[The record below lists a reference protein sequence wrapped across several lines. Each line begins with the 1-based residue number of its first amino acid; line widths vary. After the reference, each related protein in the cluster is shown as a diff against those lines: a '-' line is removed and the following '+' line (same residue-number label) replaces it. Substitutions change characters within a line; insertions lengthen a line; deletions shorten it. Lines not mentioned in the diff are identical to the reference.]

1 MHHRVSFKFGLRGDS
16 FEDLKISS
24 HRSNSPN
31 RKPGRAVGL
40 LACVLISA
48 CSTLPPGHDYP
59 RTASAAI
66 TDSEQTRLGA
76 QLAGT
81 AGEHVGKSGF
91 FLQSFGADGY
101 LTRMQMINAAERT
114 LDLQYFIFR
123 GDDTGRLLTD
133 AVLRAADRGVRV
145 RLLIDDGNTIDGD
158 EQIEPL
164 GAHGSIEIRI
174 FNPFRYR
181 GHRKTIRAT
190 EFIFNKSRLNYRMH
204 NKLLVVD
211 NSAALIGGRNIG
223 DQYFQVNAEEQF
235 ADNDVFAV
243 GPIVKEISASFDE
256 YWNDALSIP
265 NEALASSKT
274 SRGALKEHRE
284 LTTEQ
289 PAEVN
294 ADGIDFVKRVNSGEP
309 FNGLISGRLPLVW
322 APAHLISDSPDKK
335 SVEEGS
341 ESGSSILRPLA
352 RAALAVQS
360 ELVMITPYLVP
371 GEEGMEIFHDLLN
384 RKVSIRILTNS
395 LMSSSEVLAQ
405 SGYMGY
411 RVPLLEAGVEL
422 YEIRSM
428 LGNTHGSGQTAAMS
442 RNGTYSLHAKMLVFD
457 RQSIFV
463 GSMNFDQRSMY
474 LNTEIGLLIESPEL
488 AQELV
493 RRFDAMV
500 QPANAYQVLLKPD
513 LSESGQH
520 LIWRTLEGE
529 QMVDFQDEP
538 ARSEGQTLKV
548 NLLSLLPLDSDL

>member
-1 MHHRVSFKFGLRGDS
+1 M
-16 FEDLKISS
+16 
-24 HRSNSPN
+24 
-31 RKPGRAVGL
+31 
-40 LACVLISA
+40 LIGTVVNA
-48 CSTLPPGHDYP
+48 CSSLPPGHDFP

-66 TDSEQTRLGA
+66 TDSEQTKLGA
-76 QLAGT
+76 QLESIAL
-81 AGEHVGKSGF
+81 EHEGKSGF
-91 FLQSFGADGY
+91 YLQSFGADGY

-133 AVLRAADRGVRV
+133 AALRAADRGVRV
-145 RLLIDDGNTIDGD
+145 RLLIDDGETIAGD
-158 EQIEPL
+158 EQIEALASHP
-164 GAHGSIEIRI
+164 SIEIRI

-204 NKLLVVD
+204 NKLLIVD

-243 GPIVKEISASFDE
+243 GPIVRDLSASFDE
-256 YWNDALSIP
+256 YWNNALSIP
-265 NEALASSKT
+265 NEALASGKT
-274 SRGALKEHRE
+274 SRAALRKHRE
-284 LTTEQ
+284 LTTEE

-309 FNGLISGRLPLVW
+309 FAGLLSGRLPLVW
-322 APAHLISDSPDKK
+322 APAQLISDSPDKK
-335 SVEEGS
+335 SVEDGS
-341 ESGSSILRPLA
+341 KSGDSILPPVA
-352 RAALAVQS
+352 SATLAVQS
-360 ELVMITPYLVP
+360 ELLMITPYLVP
-371 GEEGMEIFHDLLN
+371 GEEGMGLFNDLRSRN
-384 RKVSIRILTNS
+384 ISIRILTNS
-395 LMSSSEVLAQ
+395 LVSSSTLLAQ

-428 LGNTHGSGQTAAMS
+428 LGNTRGSGQTAAMS
-442 RNGTYSLHAKMLVFD
+442 ANGTYSLHAKMFVFD
-457 RQSIFV
+457 RQRIFV

-474 LNTEIGLLIESPEL
+474 LNTEIGLLIDSPEL

-493 RRFDAMV
+493 RRFEAMV
-500 QPANAYQVLLKPD
+500 QPANAYQVLLQPD
-513 LSESGQH
+513 LSGSGQH
-520 LIWRTLEGE
+520 LIWRTLEND
-529 QMVDFQDEP
+529 QMVDLQEEP
-538 ARSEGQTLKV
+538 ERSEGQGAKV